1 MAASLQDVREGFL
14 CPICVKDL
22 GSFHKLQNHFES
34 THSAEDKAVFEQVKG
49 RLLTLYFL
57 LSKLLPVNFRVLTFF
72 QVFRKPQ

>member
-49 RLLTLYFL
+49 RLLTLYFFIFAVKIVA
-57 LSKLLPVNFRVLTFF
+57 SEFSGIDIFPSV
-72 QVFRKPQ
+72 